1 MKERII
7 AVLMLTMVNCNLAYA
22 SPPICPTVDMIK
34 QARLNDNSHD
44 NYGTWNL
51 STVGS
56 FGTLDSWKILVGNIK
71 ASDLTKASAVAQEA
85 LSNIDKVSGP
95 FLNEYY
101 WVCKYTPEPVGG
113 YYVVAW
119 NLQPQ
124 SPS

>member
-1 MKERII
+1 MRKRVIN
-7 AVLMLTMVNCNLAYA
+7 VLMLTIFNYNLAYA
-22 SPPICPTVDMIK
+22 IPPICPTVDMIK
-34 QARLNDNSHD
+34 HARLNENTHD
-44 NYGTWNL
+44 NYATWNL

-71 ASDLTKASAVAQEA
+71 ASDLTKASVVAQEA

-95 FLNEYY
+95 FLVEYY
-101 WVCKYTPEPVGG
+101 WVCKYSAAHVND

-124 SPS
+124 SLS